1 MDLINSNNGKKE
13 DNNNFLKQRY
23 SEIISNSSNKNNLGT
38 LIDEQYK
45 RKLSSIEIKEVSP
58 INKKEKSLKYYN
70 KFVNGI
76 KKISKKNIEFLKD
89 NEGKEGNEKFIKL
102 MMDKS
107 IINKDSRHSNK
118 ITENNN
124 EKNIN
129 QNKFYEKDKNEEYI
143 KKIILIQ
150 RKFREYKNKK
160 NYYDELTKQEMNF
173 LSFKEIK
180 DKNKED
186 LQIELIKS
194 INRNKDLYNIIKF
207 YKYKINYLESGKKN
221 YKNLKKNPIFVIEN
235 QENLDLMYNKS
246 NNIKSKENKAILKSS
261 KNGTKIGN
269 KRVTIIDIKDKHF
282 LLNNNKNEYNN
293 NNITNIK
300 TIKKDSNDIRD
311 SSKNVCLINNE
322 NNINNNNNNLKDV
335 EIKSEDININDK
347 KDSIEEDVEEKK
359 ARLKKSRGLR
369 KLLNKKVQEKKEML
383 KKYFRKFYLA
393 GIMVS
398 IRLGVRKKTLEEKE
412 LKLESNRAKSHQNKI
427 KIANGLFNNNY
438 LLQFTRNDDEE
449 EEIDINIKRR
459 NELLTKIIYRKDR
472 ICNLILKQSL
482 QKLNLRVKLL
492 SLNSIKKE
500 RLAQSKSKS
509 KAKKKTKNKSKSVT
523 TIKNTNIKK

>member
-13 DNNNFLKQRY
+13 ENNNLLKQRY
-23 SEIISNSSNKNNLGT
+23 SEIVSNSSNKKNFEI

-58 INKKEKSLKYYN
+58 ITKKEKSLKYYN

-89 NEGKEGNEKFIKL
+89 NEGKEGKEKFIKL
-102 MMDKS
+102 MMDKL
-107 IINKDSRHSNK
+107 IVNKDFRYSNK
-118 ITENNN
+118 IPENNN
-124 EKNIN
+124 SEKNIN
-129 QNKFYEKDKNEEYI
+129 QNKCYENYNNEKNL

-269 KRVTIIDIKDKHF
+269 KRVTIIDIKDKDF

-322 NNINNNNNNLKDV
+322 NNINNNNNLKDV

-472 ICNLILKQSL
+472 VCNLILKQSL